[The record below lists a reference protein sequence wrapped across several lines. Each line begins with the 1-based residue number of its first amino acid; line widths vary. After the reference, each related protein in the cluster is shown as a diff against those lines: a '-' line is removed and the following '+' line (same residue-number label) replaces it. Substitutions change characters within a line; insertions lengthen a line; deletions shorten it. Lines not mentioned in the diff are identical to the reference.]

1 MVFNPVLGAPT
12 DQPGSSG
19 HVGSIFDGPGCFD
32 TNPSSGYGELEVR
45 FINQSYFRIN
55 CNRCTADVQ
64 SVEMVNRT
72 TGERTGAYPARNGVV
87 TIRPINP
94 YGSWV
99 IRTYCATGSC
109 YSASVSVNQEKI
121 LTETGERDPGH
132 LLQQFDYEQVVKD
145 TDRDNFMSAD
155 EALEYGLIDKIF
167 TNRA

>member
-1 MVFNPVLGAPT
+1 MKKTLSLFLCLIMTMSFVLAGEPPCAPPPELTSNDDPPVFIMVFNPVLGAPT

-109 YSASVSVNQEKI
+109 YSASVSVN
-121 LTETGERDPGH
+121 
-132 LLQQFDYEQVVKD
+132 
-145 TDRDNFMSAD
+145 
-155 EALEYGLIDKIF
+155 
-167 TNRA
+167 